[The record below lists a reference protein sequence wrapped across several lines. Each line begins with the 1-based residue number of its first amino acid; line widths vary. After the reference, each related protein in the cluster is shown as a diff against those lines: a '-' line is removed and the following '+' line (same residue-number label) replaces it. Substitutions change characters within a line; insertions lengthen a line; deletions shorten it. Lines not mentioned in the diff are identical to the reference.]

1 MAEEFSEAMM
11 AAIAAV
17 LAATQHDGADASQ
30 IARRLGSAWSQDHR
44 RQVTGKESL
53 MRARSGRSPWR

>member
-1 MAEEFSEAMM
+1 MSEEVSELMM

-17 LAATQHDGADASQ
+17 MAATQHDGEDASQ
-30 IARRLGSAWSQDHR
+30 VARRPGAPWSQDHR
-44 RQVTGKESL
+44 RQMTGQPSL